1 MLHPAVLQILLD
13 DEIVVI
19 NERLASMGV
28 RAERDEQNV
37 LVHAPQLG
45 NERVLVLD
53 AERYDGEPVGVSVA
67 DCAGITLPGTAWPPG
82 LYGGE
87 HPVLGRPFVC
97 VRGTLD
103 YHAHPSHTSDPW
115 ERYRG
120 RLRLPELIAHLL
132 RRIAA

>member
-1 MLHPAVLQILLD
+1 MLHPAVLHALLD
-13 DEIVVI
+13 DELVVI

-28 RAERDEQNV
+28 RAERHDDKV
-37 LVHAPQLG
+37 LVQAPQLG
-45 NERVLVLD
+45 NDRVLVLN
-53 AERYDGEPVGVSVA
+53 AERYDGEPVGISVA
-67 DCAGITLPGTAWPPG
+67 DPAGGVLPGSAWPPG

-103 YHAHPSHTSDPW
+103 YHTHPSHTNDPW

-120 RLRLPELIAHLL
+120 RIRLPELIAHLL